1 MWVGPEVWK
10 SAPQFFLE
18 LAVQGIIEV
27 FLSARRSGGLEKWN
41 TYAGTLYTVCGGVP
55 DVRWSQV
62 RVSPCGAT

>member
-1 MWVGPEVWK
+1 MWE

-18 LAVQGIIEV
+18 LAVQSIIEV

-41 TYAGTLYTVCGGVP
+41 TYEVPLYTVCGGVP

-62 RVSPCGAT
+62 RTSPCGAT